1 MKSLLRLWHHRR
13 YTRNHTWY
21 LDIGQRRLFVKASPN
36 ADEARQELAGRDM
49 IADIYRVPALHRTGR
64 AGAWTVHVYERSP
77 HVADG
82 LLLVDAI
89 ARAEATQN
97 LTLLDR
103 FLDDI
108 LVHYRTTILAT
119 ARCIP
124 GDQAVGKLYRH
135 RAAPG
140 GRLDEYYAARTPWP
154 LPTGPW
160 WPDGTEIFVNGTRRR
175 PGLPQIIET
184 LRSEIGTSALAWA
197 AVTQGDP
204 TDFNLAWSSSDG
216 PVWFDYDTAGL
227 NAIAGEFACFLMYQL
242 LHGPRLTLR
251 YDKAAFRDHPE
262 ALHHALSGRPAAHAE
277 RAGRTIALTYE
288 AGPGPVRT
296 HILQRYL
303 TELMLPVAETVGVRD
318 LSAWLRPYLLMR
330 LLGVYN
336 VTTLEPDDAA
346 LTLALAADLSD
357 DATSIATVFPSL
369 RTSSAE
375 AVR

>member
-1 MKSLLRLWHHRR
+1 M
-13 YTRNHTWY
+13 
-21 LDIGQRRLFVKASPN
+21 
-36 ADEARQELAGRDM
+36 
-49 IADIYRVPALHRTGR
+49 
-64 AGAWTVHVYERSP
+64 HVYERSP

-108 LVHYRTTILAT
+108 LGHYRTTILAT
-119 ARCIP
+119 VRYIP
-124 GDQAVGKLYRH
+124 GDQAIGKLYRH

-160 WPDGTEIFVNGTRRR
+160 WPDGTEILVNGTRRR
-175 PGLPQIIET
+175 PDLPQIIET
-184 LRSEIGTSALAWA
+184 LRSATDAGARVWA

-204 TDFNLAWSSSDG
+204 TDFNLAWSPSAG

-242 LHGPRLTLR
+242 LHGPRLTPR
-251 YDKAAFRDHPE
+251 CDKTAFHDHPE
-262 ALHHALSGRPAAHAE
+262 ALHHALSGRPTAHAE
-277 RAGRTIALTYE
+277 HAGRTIALTYE
-288 AGPGPVRT
+288 ADPGPVRT

-303 TELMLPVAETVGVRD
+303 TELVLPVAEALGVRD

-330 LLGVYN
+330 LLAVYN
-336 VTTLEPDDAA
+336 ATALEPDDAA

-357 DATSIATVFPSL
+357 DTTGIADVFPSL
-369 RTSSAE
+369 RTSPAE
-375 AVR
+375 ADR

>member
-36 ADEARQELAGRDM
+36 VGEARQELAGRET
-49 IADIYRVPALHRTGR
+49 IAGIYRVPALRQTCR
-64 AGAWTVHVYERSP
+64 VGAWTVHVYERSP

-89 ARAEATQN
+89 ARAEAAQN
-97 LTLLDR
+97 FTLLDR

-108 LVHYRTTILAT
+108 MAQYRTTILAT

-124 GDQAVGKLYRH
+124 VDQAVGKLYRH
-135 RAAPG
+135 RAAAG
-140 GRLDEYYAARTPWP
+140 GRLDEYYATCTPWP

-160 WPDGTEIFVNGTRRR
+160 WPDGTEILVNGTRRR

-184 LRSEIGTSALAWA
+184 LRSETGTGALAWA

-204 TDFNLAWSSSDG
+204 TDFNLAWSLSDG

-227 NAIAGEFACFLMYQL
+227 NAIAGEFACFMMYQL
-242 LHGPRLTLR
+242 LHGPRLTSR
-251 YDKAAFRDHPE
+251 YDRAAFRDHPE
-262 ALHHALSGRPAAHAE
+262 ALHHALSSSPKVHAE
-277 RAGRTIALTYE
+277 RAGTTIALTYE
-288 AGPGPVRT
+288 ADPGPVRT

-303 TELMLPVAETVGVRD
+303 TELVIPVAGAIGVRD

-336 VTTLEPDDAA
+336 VTALEPDDAT

-357 DATSIATVFPSL
+357 DTTSIATVFPSL
-369 RTSSAE
+369 RTFSAE
-375 AVR
+375 AVW